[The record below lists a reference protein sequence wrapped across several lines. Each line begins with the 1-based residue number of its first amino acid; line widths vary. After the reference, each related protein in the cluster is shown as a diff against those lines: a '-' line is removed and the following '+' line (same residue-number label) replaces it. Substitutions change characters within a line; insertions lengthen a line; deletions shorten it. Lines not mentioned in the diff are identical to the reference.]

1 MTEGRAGFREWPLM
15 LVEEGPWRQIFP
27 SEIMGLFKT
36 GKGWRGVR
44 RNIMRGG
51 RIDKGTGIELQK
63 GGEDWEMEMG
73 RRRGKE
79 NGMIQRKE
87 SKKKAEN
94 APNQIP
100 LHLFFWIGCLFFS
113 EEQLLKQICSAR

>member
-1 MTEGRAGFREWPLM
+1 M

-36 GKGWRGVR
+36 GKGWREVR

-63 GGEDWEMEMG
+63 GEEDWEMEMG

-87 SKKKAEN
+87 SKKKSRKCSH
-94 APNQIP
+94 PNSP
-100 LHLFFWIGCLFFS
+100 TLFLLDGLFV
-113 EEQLLKQICSAR
+113 L